1 MDYRSRRMI
10 PIQELLN
17 RIRWDDAYAEGD
29 FLIGYYDRISG
40 EIIQV
45 PLQQVEF
52 TPGNHFFFRYTGPN
66 GAMREIPLHR
76 IREVYRNRELIWHR
90 GP

>member
-1 MDYRSRRMI
+1 MDYRSTRMI

-52 TPGNHFFFRYTGPN
+52 TPGNHFFFRYTDPTVQCVRSPSTASGKSTGTVN
-66 GAMREIPLHR
+66 
-76 IREVYRNRELIWHR
+76 
-90 GP
+90 